1 MKRKNA
7 IQNMAEA
14 IYHRGPDDAGFFVD
28 EYVAL
33 GVRRLSIID
42 LVGGKQPISLNDGR
56 FTIIFNGEIY
66 NYKELRS
73 ELGDYKF
80 KTDSDTE
87 VVLVGFLKWG
97 AEILPRLRGM
107 FAFSIYD
114 AKEKQIFLARDFFG
128 IKPLYYLID
137 DTRSDVIAFSSEIKS
152 FLTLPTFKPEVN
164 DQAVFNYLS
173 FQYNPLEETFFKN
186 IFKLPPAHFMK
197 IDINTRKT
205 EMKRYW
211 QFEFKPD
218 NSLDEAKTAKEVLEV
233 MEDSVSHH
241 LIADVA
247 IGSFLSGGI
256 DSSIIATLMSRF
268 GPKVKTFTVGFE
280 SLSEGGEA
288 LETVKLLGTDH
299 REITIGAKEYFENLP
314 KAIWHFDEPVADPS
328 ALGLYFL
335 AREAAKQ
342 VKVVLS
348 GEGSDEL
355 FGGYNIYLE
364 PFARRWITWLPNVI
378 LKFIVNLP
386 FDFRGKNYAKRAS
399 QKLEDWYIGNA
410 SIFSEAEVKL
420 LWKGKSEKKF
430 LIEDLYQKVAH
441 SSDSTKMQYIDIH
454 TWLIGDIL
462 AKADKMTMAHSL
474 ELREPFLDIEV
485 ARLASRLPDRF
496 KWKSGVT
503 KYLLREAFKRVL
515 PESVRQRKKLGFPTP
530 VKDWFTNDRKD
541 VFSLI
546 LENPYIQKRMN
557 VSYIKNLIGD
567 HLSGRNDNSRK
578 IYLLLA
584 LAIWYNMFIVD
595 QKS

>member
-378 LKFIVNLP
+378 LKFIINLP
-386 FDFRGKNYAKRAS
+386 FDVRGKNYAKRAS

-474 ELREPFLDIEV
+474 ELRVPFLDIEV